1 MTLSLLLIWTF
12 IVSATSIG
20 ASLYV
25 RKYNRPDV
33 LIALY
38 VTLVTIANIV
48 AQKVI
53 EYDFGSIS
61 FFATAGTILFAVT
74 YLVTDIVNEKFGRD
88 EARRMVFI
96 AFGMQAIVAVFF
108 YMVIS
113 ATSAPFYLNQEA
125 FELILGSSLRVIGA
139 SLLAFV
145 VCEIMDVYIFH
156 WLKKITNGKH
166 LWMRSAFS
174 TLPTMVI
181 DSVLFVSLAFYGIL
195 PIWPII
201 LGLIVVKWIVGI
213 MDVPFMYLSRYIMYK
228 KDSSV
233 EISGQ
238 QN

>member
-1 MTLSLLLIWTF
+1 MTLSLLILWILV
-12 IVSATSIG
+12 VSATSIL

-25 RKYNRPDV
+25 RKCNRPDA
-33 LIALY
+33 LIGLY

-53 EYDFGSIS
+53 EYDFGSIT

-96 AFGMQAIVAVFF
+96 AFGMQAIVAIFF

-113 ATSAPFYLNQEA
+113 ATPAPFYLNQEA
-125 FELILGSSLRVIGA
+125 FESVLGSSLRVIGA
-139 SLLAFV
+139 SLLAFI
-145 VCEIMDVYIFH
+145 VCELMDVYLFH
-156 WLKKITNGKH
+156 WFKRITNGKH

-181 DSVLFVSLAFYGIL
+181 DSVLFVFLAFYGIL

-213 MDVPFMYLSRYIMYK
+213 VDIPFMYLSRYVMNR
-228 KDSSV
+228 KDSLV
-233 EISGQ
+233 EISR
-238 QN
+238 

>member
-1 MTLSLLLIWTF
+1 MTLSLLIIW
-12 IVSATSIG
+12 ILVVSATSIG

-25 RKYNRPDV
+25 RKVNRPDA
-33 LIALY
+33 LIGLY

-48 AQKVI
+48 AQKII

-96 AFGMQAIVAVFF
+96 AFGMQVAVAIFF

-113 ATSAPFYLNQEA
+113 ANPAPFWLNQEA
-125 FELILGSSLRVIGA
+125 FELVLGSSLRVIGA
-139 SLLAFV
+139 SLLACI
-145 VCEIMDVYIFH
+145 VCELMDVYIFH
-156 WLKKITNGKH
+156 WLKRITNGKH

-181 DSVLFVSLAFYGIL
+181 DSILFVFLAFYGIL

-213 MDVPFMYLSRYIMYK
+213 IDVPFMYLSRYVIDK
-228 KDSSV
+228 KDSSAEV
-233 EISGQ
+233 SR
-238 QN
+238 

>member
-1 MTLSLLLIWTF
+1 MTLSLLIIW
-12 IVSATSIG
+12 ILVVSATSIG

-25 RKYNRPDV
+25 RKVNRPDA
-33 LIALY
+33 LIGLY

-48 AQKVI
+48 AQKII

-96 AFGMQAIVAVFF
+96 AFGMQVAVAIFF

-113 ATSAPFYLNQEA
+113 ANPAPFWLNQEA
-125 FELILGSSLRVIGA
+125 FELVLGSSLRVIGA
-139 SLLAFV
+139 SLLAFI
-145 VCEIMDVYIFH
+145 VCELMDVYIFH
-156 WLKKITNGKH
+156 WLKRITNGKH

-181 DSVLFVSLAFYGIL
+181 DSILFVFLAFYGIL

-213 MDVPFMYLSRYIMYK
+213 IDVPFMYLSRYVIDK
-228 KDSSV
+228 KDSSAEV
-233 EISGQ
+233 SR
-238 QN
+238 

>member
-1 MTLSLLLIWTF
+1 MTLSILLTWIF
-12 IVSATSIG
+12 VVSATSIG
-20 ASLYV
+20 ASFYV
-25 RKYNRPDV
+25 RKCNRPDA
-33 LIALY
+33 LISLY

-88 EARRMVFI
+88 EARHMVFI
-96 AFGMQAIVAVFF
+96 AFSMQAVVAIFF

-125 FELILGSSLRVIGA
+125 FQSILGSSIRVIGA
-139 SLLAFV
+139 SLLAFI
-145 VCEIMDVYIFH
+145 VCELMDVYLFH
-156 WLKKITNGKH
+156 WFKRITDGKH

-181 DSVLFVSLAFYGIL
+181 DSILFVSLAFYGIL

-201 LGLIVVKWIVGI
+201 TGLVVVKWIVGI
-213 MDVPFMYLSRYIMYK
+213 VDIPFMYLSRYIMYK
-228 KDSSV
+228 KENS
-233 EISGQ
+233 
-238 QN
+238 